1 MVSARAE
8 ETNVTDLNLT
18 LTIVGGLVLLI
29 GLLSAPPEGLF
40 ERDNLA
46 GERPEGSLDERR
58 RELLRWAARV
68 EAAYETSGGA
78 RG

>member
-1 MVSARAE
+1 MVPARAE

-29 GLLSAPPEGLF
+29 GLLSAPPEELF

-68 EAAYETSGGA
+68 EAAYETSGG
-78 RG
+78 G